1 MKKFILSLAV
11 LLTAAVYANAAN
23 TADVNSYTVNDQQI
37 ENVIANSVDATPA
50 NVELLGTM
58 NLTNSSTNMAAT
70 TIAKGADKSAI
81 TAIILDWAVGYLGIH
96 RLYLGTKTMTWVV
109 VTS

>member
-58 NLTNSSTNMAAT
+58 NLTNNSNNIAT
-70 TIAKGADKSAI
+70 ASFANSADKSAI
-81 TAIILDWAVGYLGIH
+81 VAIILDFFLGDLGIH